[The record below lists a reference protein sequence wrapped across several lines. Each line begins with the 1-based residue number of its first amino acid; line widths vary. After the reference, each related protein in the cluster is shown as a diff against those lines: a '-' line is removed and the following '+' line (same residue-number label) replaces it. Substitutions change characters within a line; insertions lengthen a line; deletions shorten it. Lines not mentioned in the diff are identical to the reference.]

1 MQQKKNKQLAEGNR
15 SVRRSKRGSSY
26 LEEEENPVLTS
37 QTVNENNTFGLEET
51 HMAPLAMTAN
61 FLREEQTINYNQSVD
76 ALLENVHSTSPS
88 SNPDTASNSLPR
100 LYWDFM
106 EDFPPSKGMFQDYSP
121 ESSFNASQT
130 TQRRSNHGRY
140 DNSLGFLTKKFIE
153 LIQNSEDGAID
164 LNEITRQL
172 NVQKRRIYDITNV
185 LEGIG
190 VIEKKEKNIIVWK
203 RQEVEENPASMQYKD
218 SIVEQLKQLSEEENA
233 LDKAITDTQNALRE
247 LVCSQ
252 KELAYVTVS
261 DIRSIP
267 SLQGDTLIAI
277 RAPPGTELE
286 VPDPEEGM
294 PPGQKRFQIFL
305 KSSGGPIDCSLVESV
320 EDSYPSFA
328 DSQDSSHHRT
338 PQHVYGR
345 DSQSRQPFLDDVGNL
360 VMGPEVYSSQ
370 EGDYYTDS
378 HPSHS
383 GQVLRLFP
391 PSPVDV
397 DYLLDFDKDYGIAD
411 LYQGND
417 EI

>member
-1 MQQKKNKQLAEGNR
+1 MQQKKTKQREGTR
-15 SVRRSKRGSSY
+15 RVRRSKRNASY
-26 LEEEENPVLTS
+26 LEEEENPLPSS

-51 HMAPLAMTAN
+51 HMAPLAMDAN
-61 FLREEQTINYNQSVD
+61 FLSGEQGTNYSQSVQ
-76 ALLENVHSTSPS
+76 AFLETMQSSSPS
-88 SNPDTASNSLPR
+88 SNPETTPNSLPSFC
-100 LYWDFM
+100 WDFLD
-106 EDFPPSKGMFQDYSP
+106 ENPSTKEPLFEYSP
-121 ESSFNASQT
+121 ESSVNAYPA

-153 LIQNSEDGAID
+153 LIQNTEGGAID

-203 RQEVEENPASMQYKD
+203 HQEMEENPAIVEYKD
-218 SIVEQLKQLSEEENA
+218 SIVEQLKQLSEEESA
-233 LDKAITDTQNALRE
+233 LDGAIADTQSALRE

-294 PPGQKRFQIFL
+294 PAGQKRFQIFL

-320 EDSYPSFA
+320 EESCPNFGN
-328 DSQDSSHHRT
+328 SQDSLRHRT
-338 PQHVYGR
+338 PQDIY
-345 DSQSRQPFLDDVGNL
+345 SQPRQPFLDEDVGNL
-360 VMGPEVYSSQ
+360 VIGTEVDYSQ

-378 HPSHS
+378 QPSHN

-417 EI
+417 DAI

>member
-1 MQQKKNKQLAEGNR
+1 
-15 SVRRSKRGSSY
+15 
-26 LEEEENPVLTS
+26 
-37 QTVNENNTFGLEET
+37 
-51 HMAPLAMTAN
+51 MTAN
-61 FLREEQTINYNQSVD
+61 FLRGEQTMNYNQSVN
-76 ALLENVHSTSPS
+76 ALLESIQSTSPS
-88 SNPDTASNSLPR
+88 SNPDTPSNSLPR
-100 LYWDFM
+100 LCWDFM
-106 EDFPPSKGMFQDYSP
+106 EDFPSNKGLFQDYSP
-121 ESSFNASQT
+121 ESSVNASQ

-164 LNEITRQL
+164 LNEITKQL

-203 RQEVEENPASMQYKD
+203 RQEMEENSANIQYKD

-233 LDKAITDTQNALRE
+233 LDRAIADTQNALRE

-286 VPDPEEGM
+286 VPDPEEGL

-320 EDSYPSFA
+320 EDSYPSFP

-345 DSQSRQPFLDDVGNL
+345 DTQPRQPFLDEDVGNL
-360 VMGPEVYSSQ
+360 VMGTEVYSSQ

-378 HPSHS
+378 QPSHS
-383 GQVLRLFP
+383 GQ
-391 PSPVDV
+391 
-397 DYLLDFDKDYGIAD
+397 DYGIAD